1 MKKIKVLHVVCR
13 LEYGG
18 VESIILNY
26 TKHMNKD
33 KFEFHILTQ
42 DKNAQGCIEL
52 FEKYGFIVHIISHKR
67 DSILKNVLETLKVMK
82 KGRFDIVH
90 SHMTL
95 TNFYTLAIAKFFG
108 TKITISHSHNSFI
121 VKSKIKGLVYEI
133 LKKLNQICATDYFSC
148 GIEAGKFLFGEK
160 NFNSGKVLLMNNAID
175 LNKFSYNEEIRN
187 KVRQKYGIRGKF
199 CVGHVGRFMNQK
211 NHNYLI
217 DIFEEIKRKN
227 SNSILLLIG
236 TGELLDD
243 IKDKISKKGLNE
255 SVIII
260 PGTNNV
266 NEFYQAMD
274 VFVLPSLWEG
284 FPVVGVE
291 AQASGLKCFLSNNI
305 DRSIKIVDNIELL
318 NIDEN
323 VEKWADIIIKN
334 DIYYNR
340 NKAMDTLINNGYDI
354 KTESKKIEDYYIT
367 RYKLEYYTK

>member
-1 MKKIKVLHVVCR
+1 
-13 LEYGG
+13 
-18 VESIILNY
+18 
-26 TKHMNKD
+26 
-33 KFEFHILTQ
+33 
-42 DKNAQGCIEL
+42 
-52 FEKYGFIVHIISHKR
+52 
-67 DSILKNVLETLKVMK
+67 
-82 KGRFDIVH
+82 
-90 SHMTL
+90 
-95 TNFYTLAIAKFFG
+95 
-108 TKITISHSHNSFI
+108 
-121 VKSKIKGLVYEI
+121 
-133 LKKLNQICATDYFSC
+133 
-148 GIEAGKFLFGEK
+148 
-160 NFNSGKVLLMNNAID
+160 
-175 LNKFSYNEEIRN
+175 
-187 KVRQKYGIRGKF
+187 
-199 CVGHVGRFMNQK
+199 MNQK

-243 IKDKISKKGLNE
+243 IKEKISKKGLNE